1 MRCLARG
8 QQMLAIR
15 GLMWMQILLGDVMRV
30 ASLEFRERRVG
41 GWQ

>member
-1 MRCLARG
+1 MRGLAGG
-8 QQMLAIR
+8 QQVLTIR
-15 GLMWMQILLGDVMRV
+15 SLMWMQILLGDVMRV